1 MWIVASIFI
10 VSAFIAG
17 KSWERSIRNKL
28 IKKAWV
34 HWQKTMDIE
43 VQKKVQELLK
53 DNEPMPSK
61 LITEIAEVKLK
72 EDEEYWKKKNARL
85 ESNEEYE
92 KNQPE
97 EWKIRQPEKVS
108 EEAFMLWSLLTN
120 KYIMERSLQ
129 MDGQIQTVCQRI
141 VSYLLP
147 HELDVLFQI
156 DREVCNEAKELSQTF
171 DRLAEREADNEDI
184 DNNE

>member
-34 HWQKTMDIE
+34 HWQNTMDIE
-43 VQKKVQELLK
+43 VQKKVQKLLK

-72 EDEEYWKKKNARL
+72 EDEEYWKKKERTFG
-85 ESNEEYE
+85 
-92 KNQPE
+92 KQRR
-97 EWKIRQPEKVS
+97 IRKEP
-108 EEAFMLWSLLTN
+108 AGG
-120 KYIMERSLQ
+120 MENS
-129 MDGQIQTVCQRI
+129 T
-141 VSYLLP
+141 
-147 HELDVLFQI
+147 
-156 DREVCNEAKELSQTF
+156 A
-171 DRLAEREADNEDI
+171 
-184 DNNE
+184 

>member
-1 MWIVASIFI
+1 M
-10 VSAFIAG
+10 
-17 KSWERSIRNKL
+17 
-28 IKKAWV
+28 
-34 HWQKTMDIE
+34 
-43 VQKKVQELLK
+43 
-53 DNEPMPSK
+53 
-61 LITEIAEVKLK
+61 
-72 EDEEYWKKKNARL
+72 
-85 ESNEEYE
+85 ESNEEFE

-97 EWKIRQPEKVS
+97 EWRIPQPEKVS

-171 DRLAEREADNEDI
+171 DRLAEGEADNEDV